1 MLEILMDFFLYGEQ
15 DKNDILR
22 LLIKNILFLEKI
34 NNLKLF

>member
-1 MLEILMDFFLYGEQ
+1 MDFFLYGEQ

-22 LLIKNILFLEKI
+22 LLINNILFLEKI

>member
-1 MLEILMDFFLYGEQ
+1 MDFFLYGEQ
-15 DKNDILR
+15 DKNDILG

>member
-1 MLEILMDFFLYGEQ
+1 MDFFLYGEQ